1 MMIRVLLAL
10 SLLLAFAGVRAE
22 ANAADA
28 HKLVGDTI
36 NELLQ
41 GIAHSKA
48 GKGIDGASK
57 LPEEAIV
64 ETVDTVL
71 GNVIDFNRIARRVM
85 AKHYKKANKQQKLQ
99 FQKVFRRSLL
109 QTYATGLLD
118 FEDYKIR
125 LLPMRQAG
133 QTARSTKVDFEVIT
147 ASGQVF
153 PITQSLFYHKK
164 KRRWMVQNVIING
177 VNIGQLFREQFGRL
191 VLQNDGDINAAIS
204 QWHLSIEPRSPNS
217 VPKTSEPA
225 S

>member
-41 GIAHSKA
+41 GIAHIKV

-109 QTYATGLLD
+109 QTYAAGLLD

-164 KRRWMVQNVIING
+164 KRSWMVQNVIING

>member
-1 MMIRVLLAL
+1 MRL
-10 SLLLAFAGVRAE
+10 SLIFCLFWVLACFKVE
-22 ANAADA
+22 ALASNVDSADA

-36 NELLQ
+36 NELLR

-48 GKGIDGASK
+48 GKGIDGTQK

-64 ETVDTVL
+64 ETVDKVL
-71 GNVIDFNRIARRVM
+71 GNIIDFDRIARRVM
-85 AKHYKKANKQQKLQ
+85 AKHYKKASQQQREQ
-99 FQKVFRRSLL
+99 FRKAFRRSLL

-125 LLPMRQAG
+125 LLPMRQTG
-133 QTARSTKVDFEVIT
+133 QTIRSTKVDFEVIT

-204 QWHLSIEPRSPNS
+204 QWHLSIGSKSSNGP
-217 VPKTSEPA
+217 
-225 S
+225 

>member
-1 MMIRVLLAL
+1 MFIRAGWIACLIF
-10 SLLLAFAGVRAE
+10 FA
-22 ANAADA
+22 ANAQSQIRPEEA
-28 HKLVGDTI
+28 HQLVGDTI

-48 GKGIDGASK
+48 GRGKDGESK
-57 LPEEAIV
+57 LPQEAIV
-64 ETVDTVL
+64 ETVDAVL
-71 GNVIDFNRIARRVM
+71 GNVIDFHRIARRVM
-85 AKHYKKANKQQKLQ
+85 AKHYKKATKQQ
-99 FQKVFRRSLL
+99 FEAFRTVFRRSLL

-125 LLPMRQAG
+125 LLPMRQTG

-191 VLQNDGDINAAIS
+191 VLENDGDLNAAIG
-204 QWHLSIEPRSPNS
+204 QWQLSLEPRAAPAKPS
-217 VPKTSEPA
+217 VQ
-225 S
+225 

>member
-1 MMIRVLLAL
+1 MIFRAL
-10 SLLLAFAGVRAE
+10 VTCGLLLVFTCVRAE
-22 ANAADA
+22 ANSADA

-48 GKGIDGASK
+48 GRGIEGDAK

-71 GNVIDFNRIARRVM
+71 GNVIDFKRIARRVM
-85 AKHYKKANKQQKLQ
+85 AKHYKKANKQQKKH
-99 FQKVFRRSLL
+99 FQTVFRRSLL

-125 LLPMRQAG
+125 LLPMRQTG
-133 QTARSTKVDFEVIT
+133 QTSRSTKVDFEVIT
-147 ASGQVF
+147 ASGQIF

-191 VLQNDGDINAAIS
+191 VLENDGDISAAIS
-204 QWHLSIEPRSPNS
+204 QWRLSVEPRSTDPS
-217 VPKTSEPA
+217 QPA